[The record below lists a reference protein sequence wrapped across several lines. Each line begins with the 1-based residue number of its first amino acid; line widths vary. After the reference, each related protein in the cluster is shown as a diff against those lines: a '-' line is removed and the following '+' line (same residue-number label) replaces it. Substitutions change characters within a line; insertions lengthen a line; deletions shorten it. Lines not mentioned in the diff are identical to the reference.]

1 MLFSLSEGILTNPNL
16 KKCEAMKDRNIFISV
31 GIIIY
36 ILISGIDRLVY
47 HIPNKIY
54 IPLAIL
60 GITLILIGFFKD
72 RRK

>member
-1 MLFSLSEGILTNPNL
+1 
-16 KKCEAMKDRNIFISV
+16 MKDRNIFISV

-60 GITLILIGFFKD
+60 VITLILIGFFKG